1 MNDKYKFKLR
11 RCNSASTLSG
21 CIQRGC
27 IQRNLRNFIIALPI
41 DAETIGLLEKTLI
54 RGFSL
59 VNTRLSFDTNILMQ
73 NSKVSEI
80 IKRKDLEIGHKM
92 KN

>member
-21 CIQRGC
+21 CIQSGC

-41 DAETIGLLEKTLI
+41 DAETIDLLEKTII

-73 NSKVSEI
+73 NSKASEI
-80 IKRKDLEIGHKM
+80 IKRKDLEKGHKM